1 MMHFEPA
8 AEADYPAI
16 IELVN
21 AAYRGKGSVESW
33 NIETGIIEG
42 TRLTESLLRED
53 LEAKPDAHFLITRDP
68 ESRAIIGTVW
78 LEPAKDDA
86 WYLGLFTIAAALQR
100 QHLGRALLSAA
111 EDFVRT
117 HEGRSIV
124 MGVLNVREALIAW
137 YERRGY
143 RRTGETEPFPYGDD
157 RFGTPLRDDLE
168 FVILRKEL

>member
-1 MMHFEPA
+1 MIHLEPA
-8 AEADYPAI
+8 AETDYPAI

-21 AAYRGKGSVESW
+21 AAYRGKGIVASW

-42 TRLTESLLRED
+42 TRLTESLLRDD
-53 LEAKPDAHFLITRDP
+53 LAAKPAAHFLITRDP

-78 LEPAKDDA
+78 LEPAKDGV
-86 WYLGLFTIAAALQR
+86 WYLGLFTIAPALQR

-111 EDFVRT
+111 EDFVRN
-117 HEGRSIV
+117 HEGCSIV

-168 FVILRKEL
+168 FVVLRKQL